1 METHL
6 YPLFVSWSFLVHTF
20 SYTILRKSLPFKK
33 QPTVL
38 TPVLNLQF
46 SLFSKRE
53 YRGELPLGVRASAG
67 ISAEH
72 QASHW
77 DCSATTV
84 ISKRPED
91 EKRTEMLKT
100 SENLRSEI
108 TIGARH
114 CKAAVFAVNADQ
126 HHGSC
131 FCGWHRLNLKKQ
143 ARNFRSYLPYFGALV
158 MLAYATI
165 KYGEKWSVLCSCFL
179 HLFAGRSQAES

>member
-1 METHL
+1 MAYRWHRHHLAPCVSSWRHFQHILHTRLGEKMVRHLWDILGLWRPIYTHF
-6 YPLFVSWSFLVHTF
+6 LFLGHSWSTHFRTQ
-20 SYTILRKSLPFKK
+20 SYANLLLKK

-53 YRGELPLGVRASAG
+53 YRCELPLGVRAAG

-77 DCSATTV
+77 DSATTV

-100 SENLRSEI
+100 R
-108 TIGARH
+108 
-114 CKAAVFAVNADQ
+114 V
-126 HHGSC
+126 
-131 FCGWHRLNLKKQ
+131 
-143 ARNFRSYLPYFGALV
+143 
-158 MLAYATI
+158 
-165 KYGEKWSVLCSCFL
+165 
-179 HLFAGRSQAES
+179 RSQ

>member
-1 METHL
+1 METH
-6 YPLFVSWSFLVHTF
+6 PHFLFLGSWSTHFRTHFRTQ
-20 SYTILRKSLPFKK
+20 SYANLLLKK

-53 YRGELPLGVRASAG
+53 YRCELPLGVRAAG

-77 DCSATTV
+77 DSATTV

-100 SENLRSEI
+100 R
-108 TIGARH
+108 
-114 CKAAVFAVNADQ
+114 V
-126 HHGSC
+126 
-131 FCGWHRLNLKKQ
+131 
-143 ARNFRSYLPYFGALV
+143 
-158 MLAYATI
+158 
-165 KYGEKWSVLCSCFL
+165 
-179 HLFAGRSQAES
+179 RSQ